1 MYTSGGGMGGER
13 SGGQRR
19 EGSME
24 VIHTKRDVQKEG
36 LVREYLIIYGKL
48 MDYVT

>member
-1 MYTSGGGMGGER
+1 MFTSGTGGRGMGGER

-19 EGSME
+19 GGSME

-36 LVREYLIIYGKL
+36 LVLRIPNNLW
-48 MDYVT
+48 